1 MGDCLAF
8 ETLIGQRWP
17 LRQSRRRSSRD
28 LFYPLFLLL
37 QKRLKGS
44 KSAFFFFAEFA
55 GDDHHGAR
63 CRKDTH
69 TANGEQHGTRAAGV
83 RNRAVGKLDSNNIA
97 RICLVRNG
105 NGQFLVAANITLG
118 RFCFLQVVDAG
129 IEAIQNNMAI
139 RVRSQLNDIDGIP
152 FTIFLVELELRTFQA
167 FLLIGAIT
175 LVLNALVY
183 ALVDPILLL
192 LQIPPE
198 VTGLTKTY
206 LLWVFAGIVATF
218 LYNFFANLLRAVG
231 NSVTPLLFLGI
242 SVVLNI
248 GLDLLFVVPLQM
260 GVQGAALATVI
271 SQYLAGLGLAGYTWK
286 AFPALRV
293 RREDRV
299 WNKATLRQLLSLS
312 GFTCLQQ
319 SVMNFGIL
327 MVQGLVNSF
336 GTTVMAAFAVAV
348 KIDTLA
354 YMPVQDFGNA
364 FSTFVAQNFG
374 AQKRARIRSGTRWAV
389 FWVVVFCLVL
399 GGLVCLLAPQLMAV
413 FVGAEAVDVIAVGTG
428 YLRIEGAFYLGIGIL
443 FLLYGY
449 FRAVNRPAVSVVLT
463 VCSLGTRVALAYAL
477 SALPALGVT
486 GIWMAI
492 PIGWFLADLVGILL
506 WRREDRQSR

>member
-1 MGDCLAF
+1 MH
-8 ETLIGQRWP
+8 TK
-17 LRQSRRRSSRD
+17 RD
-28 LFYPLFLLL
+28 LTQGSIPRGLLGFALPLILGNLL
-37 QKRLKGS
+37 QQLYNLADTWVVGQ
-44 KSAFFFFAEFA
+44 FIGE
-55 GDDHHGAR
+55 GAL
-63 CRKDTH
+63 
-69 TANGEQHGTRAAGV
+69 A
-83 RNRAVGKLDSNNIA
+83 AVGSSYTLMTFLTSILLGLCMGSSVYFSIQFGRQDPDKLRS
-97 RICLVRNG
+97 
-105 NGQFLVAANITLG
+105 
-118 RFCFLQVVDAG
+118 G
-129 IEAIQNNMAI
+129 I
-139 RVRSQLNDIDGIP
+139 
-152 FTIFLVELELRTFQA
+152 FQA
-167 FLLIGAIT
+167 FFLIGAIT

-183 ALVDPILLL
+183 ALVDPILWL

-271 SQYLAGLGLAGYTWK
+271 SQYLSGLGLAGYTWK

-374 AQKRARIRSGTRWAV
+374 AQKRDRIRRGTRWAV
-389 FWVVVFCLVL
+389 FCLAI
-399 GGLVCLLAPQLMAV
+399 GGAVCLLAPRLMAV
-413 FVGAEAVDVIAVGTG
+413 FVGPEAAEVIAVGTG
-428 YLRIEGAFYLGIGIL
+428 YLRIEGAFYLGIGVL

-449 FRAVNRPAVSVVLT
+449 FRAVNRPGVSVVLT

-506 WRREDRQSR
+506 WRREDRQSRCPPPAERPYR

>member
-1 MGDCLAF
+1 MH
-8 ETLIGQRWP
+8 TK
-17 LRQSRRRSSRD
+17 RD
-28 LFYPLFLLL
+28 LTQGSIPRGLLGFALPLILGNLL
-37 QKRLKGS
+37 QQLYNLADTWVVGQ
-44 KSAFFFFAEFA
+44 FIGE
-55 GDDHHGAR
+55 GAL
-63 CRKDTH
+63 
-69 TANGEQHGTRAAGV
+69 A
-83 RNRAVGKLDSNNIA
+83 AVGSSYTLMTFLTSILLGLCMGSSVYFSIQFGRQDPDKLRS
-97 RICLVRNG
+97 
-105 NGQFLVAANITLG
+105 
-118 RFCFLQVVDAG
+118 G
-129 IEAIQNNMAI
+129 I
-139 RVRSQLNDIDGIP
+139 
-152 FTIFLVELELRTFQA
+152 FQA
-167 FLLIGAIT
+167 FFLIGAIT

-183 ALVDPILLL
+183 ALVDPILWL

-198 VTGLTKTY
+198 VTDLTKTY

-248 GLDLLFVVPLQM
+248 
-260 GVQGAALATVI
+260 
-271 SQYLAGLGLAGYTWK
+271 GLGLAGYTWK

-506 WRREDRQSR
+506 WRREDRQSRCPPPAERPYR